1 LDQNN
6 YAKRLNVD
14 DIIEKIKSFN
24 ILATSLNILYNYFD
38 IQTKLFLDLYLATYS
53 DTSAKRSFM

>member
-1 LDQNN
+1 LDRQNN
-6 YAKRLNVD
+6 YAKHLNVD
-14 DIIEKIKSFN
+14 DIEKIKSFN

-38 IQTKLFLDLYLATYS
+38 IQTKLFLDLYLATL